1 MARDAPPEGRD
12 TPRGRASLR
21 EAVSAFAIRDYRIL
35 WTGVS
40 MHALTL
46 WMEIVAR
53 NWLVWELTESTAAVA
68 WVNFWRTIPILF
80 LAIPAGVLTDRVNR
94 KVILVS
100 TQVAILLIY
109 VTLLALILQDSLRL
123 WQVYTLFALRGAAI
137 AFNQPGRQALI
148 PAIVGRERVANAVA
162 LQQFSF
168 NGTRIIAPIL
178 TGVLFATMGAEA
190 VFLIIVLLEFGIIGA
205 WLWMRTYPLMERA
218 VESTGISGAF
228 RDTLEG
234 LRYVRY
240 NTTILILLLLG
251 LLSLMFLQPFMVLLP
266 EIADE
271 RFAVE
276 AEWLLVIAEAFNLNQ
291 NAGATLFGGMLT
303 FMGIGSIMGPTILAY
318 LGNVRNKGMLIVVT
332 MALSGAALAALGAA
346 PWLALALVF
355 MVFLGLLDSSQ
366 RVLTNGMLLTQ
377 TDSEYHGRVISL
389 YLLDRGFVPIGSLLA
404 GYMAVWIGPGW
415 SLSLLGGA
423 LAVTVLIVAAIKPG
437 FLRAG

>member
-35 WTGVS
+35 WAGVS

>member
-35 WTGVS
+35 WAGVS

-276 AEWLLVIAEAFNLNQ
+276 AEWILVIAEAFNLNQ

-423 LAVTVLIVAAIKPG
+423 LAVTVLIVAAIKPS

>member
-35 WTGVS
+35 WAGVS

-423 LAVTVLIVAAIKPG
+423 LAVTVLIVAAIKPS